1 MERLYHLTKA
11 EQLTPAIVS
20 ELLAHA
26 ERFCQSLKVGARQFD
41 TLKGVTL
48 CSLFYEESTRTR
60 FSFERAA
67 LLLGANVIG
76 TENAAQFS
84 SAAKGESL
92 EHTVKVI
99 SGATQGHLRY
109 ADIIVLR
116 HPENGAADRAA
127 NVSGVSIIN
136 AGTGSEEHPTQ
147 ALLDAYTFEK
157 LLGRLEHFT
166 ISFVGDLM
174 FSRVVNSEAVLLSQ
188 YPGVRMFFV
197 APEGLEMRPWLK
209 SYLSQKGVDFRE
221 ASDIREVV
229 QKTDICY
236 VVRVQKNRIK
246 DKELLSAYQRNRDNF
261 AVTEEVYRMSE
272 QKGTF
277 FCHPMPVDE
286 EEQEIRPE
294 VENLPRVKMFE
305 QAGYGVPVRMA
316 ILAKV
321 WQSQKSRFEPV

>member
-1 MERLYHLTKA
+1 MEKLHHLIKA
-11 EQLTPAIVS
+11 AQLTPAIVT
-20 ELLAHA
+20 ELLTEA
-26 ERFCQSLKVGARQFD
+26 EDFNQSLKAGVRHFEN
-41 TLKGVTL
+41 LKGVTI

-67 LLLGANVIG
+67 FLLGANAIS

-92 EHTVKVI
+92 EHTIEVI
-99 SGATQGHLRY
+99 SGAAQGHLRY

-127 NVSGVSIIN
+127 GVSGVPIVN
-136 AGTGSEEHPTQ
+136 AGSGSDEHPTQ
-147 ALLDAYTFEK
+147 ALLDAYTFQK
-157 LLGRLEHFT
+157 LLGRLDHFT
-166 ISFVGDLM
+166 ISFVGDLK
-174 FSRVVNSEAVLLSQ
+174 FSRVINSDAFLLSQ
-188 YPGVRMFFV
+188 YPGVKMFFV
-197 APEGLEMRPWLK
+197 APEGLEIRPDLK
-209 SYLSQKGVDFRE
+209 SHLSRKGVEFKE

-229 QKTDICY
+229 QESDICY

-246 DKELLSAYQRNRDNF
+246 DREFLLAYQRNRDKF
-261 AVTEEVYRMSE
+261 AVTEEVYEMSE

-286 EEQEIRPE
+286 EEQEIRQE
-294 VENLPRVKMFE
+294 VENLPRVRMLE

-316 ILAKV
+316 ILARV
-321 WQSQKSRFEPV
+321 WQNQKT

>member
-1 MERLYHLTKA
+1 MEKLYHLTKA
-11 EQLTPAIVS
+11 EQLTTSIVAD
-20 ELLAHA
+20 LLKDA
-26 ERFCQSLKVGARQFD
+26 EGFNKSLKAGVRNFKN
-41 TLKGVTL
+41 LSGVTI

-67 LLLGANVIG
+67 LLLGATVIG
-76 TENAAQFS
+76 TENAAKFS

-92 EHTVKVI
+92 EHTIKMV
-99 SGATQGHLRY
+99 SGAAKGHLGY

-116 HPENGAADRAA
+116 HPENDAADRAA
-127 NVSGVSIIN
+127 RVSSVPIIN
-136 AGTGSEEHPTQ
+136 AGSGADEHPTQ
-147 ALLDAYTFEK
+147 ALLDAYTFQK
-157 LLGRLEHFT
+157 LLGRLDHFT
-166 ISFVGDLM
+166 ISFIGDLK
-174 FSRVVNSEAVLLSQ
+174 FSRVVNSDAFLLSQ
-188 YPGVRMFFV
+188 YPGVKMFFV
-197 APEGLEMRPWLK
+197 APEGLEVRPDLK
-209 SYLSQKGVDFRE
+209 SHLSQKGVKFEE
-221 ASDIREVV
+221 ASDIKEVV
-229 QKTDICY
+229 QDSDICY

-246 DKELLSAYQRNRDNF
+246 DSELLLAYQRNKNNF
-261 AVTEEVYRMSE
+261 AVTEEVYKMSQ

-321 WQSQKSRFEPV
+321 WQNTKI